1 MEHKVRETVST
12 VEEKCDFIQCDKC
25 GAILH
30 VNVHAHGRLKAID
43 AGEDK
48 IVRKAVYYETRCYD
62 PDLEESEY
70 HHYCPGCILQA
81 LTDWMGLD
89 MPCCHDP
96 EIEISKHLGV
106 ITKNFSIHEHDK
118 SEESHDHG
126 EDTLNA
132 EKARNARIIES
143 IKSGTH
149 PIIQA
154 EEEML
159 NGLSVGHPPE
169 GRGEGNDG

>member
-1 MEHKVRETVST
+1 MEHKIRETVST

-30 VNVHAHGRLKAID
+30 VNVHAHARLKAID
-43 AGEDK
+43 AGEDS
-48 IVRKAVYYETRCYD
+48 IAHRIVYYETRCYD

-70 HHYCPGCILQA
+70 HHYCNACMPVAIS
-81 LTDWMGLD
+81 DWMHIE
-89 MPCCHDP
+89 MPDRYDP
-96 EIEISKHLGV
+96 EIEVTKRLGV
-106 ITKNFSIHEHDK
+106 LTRNSIIPKQDK
-118 SEESHDHG
+118 SEENHDHD
-126 EDTLNA
+126 EDMLTA

-143 IKSGTH
+143 VKSGTH

-159 NGLSVGHPPE
+159 NGLFVKW
-169 GRGEGNDG
+169 

>member
-1 MEHKVRETVST
+1 MEHRISETVTT
-12 VEEKCDFIQCDKC
+12 VKETCDFIQCDKC
-25 GAILH
+25 GALLH
-30 VNVHAHGRLKAID
+30 VNIHARGRLKAID
-43 AGEDK
+43 AGEDA
-48 IVRKAVYYETRCYD
+48 IVKKAVYYETRQYD
-62 PDLEESEY
+62 PDIEESEY
-70 HHYCPGCILQA
+70 HHYCSGCLSRA
-81 LTDWMGLD
+81 LTDWMDLD
-89 MPCCHDP
+89 MPDRYDP
-96 EIEISKHLGV
+96 EIEITKHLGV
-106 ITKNFSIHEHDK
+106 ITKNFSIPEQCK
-118 SEESHDHG
+118 STDGHDHG

-159 NGLSVGHPPE
+159 NGPFVDHPPE